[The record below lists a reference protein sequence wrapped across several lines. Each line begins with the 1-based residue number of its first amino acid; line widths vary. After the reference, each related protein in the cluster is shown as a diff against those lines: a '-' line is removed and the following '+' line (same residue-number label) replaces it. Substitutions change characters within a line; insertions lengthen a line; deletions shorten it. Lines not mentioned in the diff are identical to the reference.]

1 MYEVDGFG
9 DVWLRPTYRR
19 RCLAVWLAT
28 KHTAVTKEK
37 RERIRN
43 AMMPGRPWYVE
54 LLECMKLKDD
64 RVRDRTVFL
73 LRQDAYALIEGLRLF
88 MDEELERSRRRDE
101 WSSSRDLKLWDA
113 ACVVACELE
122 MTLIKSR
129 PSNRRG
135 S

>member
-1 MYEVDGFG
+1 MYEVDRFG

-37 RERIRN
+37 RERIRD